1 MPRPTKGARMGG
13 SAAHE
18 RLILA
23 NLATSLFE
31 HGRITTTAAR
41 AKRLQPVADRLVT
54 HAKKGDIAARRRVL
68 TVIRDKGVV
77 HTLFTEIGPRFDN
90 REGGYTRII
99 KLEPRKGDNAPMAI
113 IELVEAVNTPK
124 VKKAPVATSAPTATP
139 VAEEIV
145 ETPVAE
151 EVVEESI
158 ETTDEVVA
166 AEETADN
173 AVAEVTEEVVADEA
187 VAEVADATDEAPATE
202 EKAE

>member
-13 SAAHE
+13 SAAHQ

-41 AKRLQPVADRLVT
+41 ARRLQPVAERLVT
-54 HAKKGDIAARRRVL
+54 HAKKGDLAARRRVL

-90 REGGYTRII
+90 REGGYTRIV

-124 VKKAPVATSAPTATP
+124 AKKAPAPTPAAAP
-139 VAEEIV
+139 AVAV
-145 ETPVAE
+145 E
-151 EVVEESI
+151 EV
-158 ETTDEVVA
+158 T
-166 AEETADN
+166 
-173 AVAEVTEEVVADEA
+173 AEVTSDVEVEEVAVEEA
-187 VAEVADATDEAPATE
+187 QEVVVEATDDVVVDESSDAAPDDAAESEAPATE
-202 EKAE
+202 DKAE